1 MCSSDLSASPATTSP
16 PHPSQPPPASEMQ
29 ATAASFL
36 ARPLPWPRR
45 IGRSTYGA
53 VAVHGG
59 VSPLPPRLRGVRCSM
74 SLSIGAGSSDI
85 GDSGFSYQ
93 YAPVFRRYRER
104 DPYKL
109 LGVDRDASEEEIRS
123 AKDFLVQQYAG
134 HEASEEAI
142 EGAYEKIIM
151 KSYQH
156 RKKTKINLKTKLLK
170 RVEES
175 PSWVKAFLGYF
186 EVPSMDII
194 SKRLFF
200 FAFIAGWSIAT
211 SAENGPAFQLAISL
225 FSCIYFLNDKMK
237 NLLRASTTGFG
248 VLVGGWIVG
257 SMLVP
262 LIPTFIIPPTWSLE
276 LLTSLVA
283 YVFLFLG
290 STYLK

>member
-1 MCSSDLSASPATTSP
+1 
-16 PHPSQPPPASEMQ
+16 MQ
-29 ATAASFL
+29 ATAAVFL
-36 ARPLPWPRR
+36 ARPHPRLLR
-45 IGRSTYGA
+45 IGRWGPDGIA
-53 VAVHGG
+53 LVRGGIVA
-59 VSPLPPRLRGVRCSM
+59 LPPRLRGPRCSM
-74 SLSIGAGSSDI
+74 SLSVGGGAGASEDR
-85 GDSGFSYQ
+85 GFSYEHV
-93 YAPVFRRYRER
+93 PVFPRYRIR

-123 AKDFLVQQYAG
+123 ARNFLIQQYAG
-134 HEASEEAI
+134 HEPSEEAI

-151 KSYQH
+151 KSYQQ
-156 RKKTKINLKTKLLK
+156 RKKTKINLKTKLKK

-175 PSWVKAFLGYF
+175 PSWVKALLGYF
-186 EVPSMDII
+186 EVPSMDFI
-194 SKRLFF
+194 SRRLFF

-257 SMLVP
+257 SLLVP
-262 LIPTFIIPPTWSLE
+262 LIPTFMIPPSWSLE

-290 STYLK
+290 CTFLK

>member
-1 MCSSDLSASPATTSP
+1 
-16 PHPSQPPPASEMQ
+16 MQ
-29 ATAASFL
+29 ATAAAFL
-36 ARPLPWPRR
+36 ARPHPRLLR
-45 IGRSTYGA
+45 IGRWGA
-53 VAVHGG
+53 GG
-59 VSPLPPRLRGVRCSM
+59 LASVRGGIIALPPRLRGPRCSM
-74 SLSIGAGSSDI
+74 SLSIGGGGAGASEDR
-85 GDSGFSYQ
+85 GFSYEHV
-93 YAPVFRRYRER
+93 PVFPRYRIR

-123 AKDFLVQQYAG
+123 ARNFLVQQYAG
-134 HEASEEAI
+134 HEPSEEAI

-151 KSYQH
+151 KSYQQ
-156 RKKTKINLKTKLLK
+156 RKKTKINLKTKLKK

-175 PSWVKAFLGYF
+175 PSWVKALLGYF

-194 SKRLFF
+194 SRRLFF

-248 VLVGGWIVG
+248 VLVGGWIIG
-257 SMLVP
+257 SLLVP
-262 LIPTFIIPPTWSLE
+262 LIPTFIIPPSWSLE

-290 STYLK
+290 CTFLK

>member
-1 MCSSDLSASPATTSP
+1 
-16 PHPSQPPPASEMQ
+16 MQ

-36 ARPLPWPRR
+36 ARPLPPPCR
-45 IGRSTYGA
+45 IGRSAYGS

-59 VSPLPPRLRGVRCSM
+59 ISLLPPRLRAVRCSM
-74 SLSIGAGSSDI
+74 SLSIGAGSSDT

-151 KSYQH
+151 KSYQY

>member
-1 MCSSDLSASPATTSP
+1 
-16 PHPSQPPPASEMQ
+16 
-29 ATAASFL
+29 
-36 ARPLPWPRR
+36 
-45 IGRSTYGA
+45 
-53 VAVHGG
+53 
-59 VSPLPPRLRGVRCSM
+59 M
-74 SLSIGAGSSDI
+74 SLSIGAGSSDT

-151 KSYQH
+151 KSYQY

>member
-1 MCSSDLSASPATTSP
+1 
-16 PHPSQPPPASEMQ
+16 
-29 ATAASFL
+29 
-36 ARPLPWPRR
+36 
-45 IGRSTYGA
+45 
-53 VAVHGG
+53 
-59 VSPLPPRLRGVRCSM
+59 M